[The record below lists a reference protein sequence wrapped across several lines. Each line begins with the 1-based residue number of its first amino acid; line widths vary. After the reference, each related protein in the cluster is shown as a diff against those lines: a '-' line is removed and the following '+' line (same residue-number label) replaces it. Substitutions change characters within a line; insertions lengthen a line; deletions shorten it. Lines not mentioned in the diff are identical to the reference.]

1 VERTPVE
8 CRNEVVAL
16 FRLMGPHV
24 GAPILEAY
32 FPEMPRRELED
43 MVRRLKFLYATK
55 SRLLFWTLHWLK
67 PGTAWAIDHCT
78 PPAPVEGT
86 FSQILSVRDLAAQA
100 QLAWTP
106 VPDGSALHVRFVLE
120 TLIAEHGAPLLLKK
134 DNGSALNDAGVNRL
148 LAQNGIIGLLSPPAT
163 PSYNGG
169 CEAGNG
175 SLRTRTSYEA
185 ARHGRAGR
193 WTCDD
198 CEAARLQAFR
208 TARPWGVRGQTPEE
222 VWSKREPITAELRQQ
237 FQNAVA
243 FYQEHERKKKAF
255 LPGIELEPGVRASI
269 NRAAVRRALQACRL
283 LDVRRGELS
292 LPITS

>member
-1 VERTPVE
+1 VPSGVELRP
-8 CRNEVVAL
+8 AL
-16 FRLMGPHV
+16 ESVPDHGRAGLDEG
-24 GAPILEAY
+24 GW
-32 FPEMPRRELED
+32 R
-43 MVRRLKFLYATK
+43 
-55 SRLLFWTLHWLK
+55 TLHWLK

-208 TARPWGVRGQTPEE
+208 TARPWGAGTDNNFRLFGNWLSVPAGKGATQA
-222 VWSKREPITAELRQQ
+222 WSKREPITAELRQQ